1 MYVCVYVCIYLCRL
15 LKKITVNVS
24 TTFAYNNLYVN
35 IHIYNDKY
43 VSVSLFLKT
52 IYSCVCTYISSTQ
65 KLTYI
70 HTSMHGM
77 CITIRVFGIFSN

>member
-1 MYVCVYVCIYLCRL
+1 MYVCVHVCIYLCRL

-24 TTFAYNNLYVN
+24 TTFAYDNLYVN

-52 IYSCVCTYISSTQ
+52 MYSCVYTYIVH
-65 KLTYI
+65 KNLHMYI
-70 HTSMHGM
+70 QVCMV
-77 CITIRVFGIFSN
+77 CA